1 VGGGIDR
8 ARSARRLAAGL
19 TTAALAA
26 GAWAAGPGGVAGAQ
40 PSAGASVHHGATHR
54 HQPRFV
60 AHVRRLSPHMRR
72 TMTGVSWKP
81 GCPVGLDALRVVR
94 MRYWGFDHRGHKGRL
109 IVNADIAR
117 GTVRAFRALYA
128 DRFPIRRMV
137 PVDAYGG
144 SDDASMAADNTSA
157 FNCRPITGTTDRWSN
172 HSYGRA
178 IDINTIENPYVKGS
192 TVLPPAGRDYLD
204 RTDVRPGMI
213 VAGDV
218 ATTAFKAEGFGWGG
232 DYTSL
237 KDYQHFEVTS

>member
-1 VGGGIDR
+1 MTTS
-8 ARSARRLAAGL
+8 RSTRRVAAAAV
-19 TTAALAA
+19 TAALAA
-26 GAWAAGPGGVAGAQ
+26 GGWAA
-40 PSAGASVHHGATHR
+40 ASGDAVGATEAAGHAKQPR

-60 AHVRRLSPHMRR
+60 AHVRKLSPKTRR

-94 MRYWGFDHRGHKGRL
+94 MRFWGFDGHAHMGRL
-109 IVNADIAR
+109 IVNADVAK
-117 GTVRAFRALYA
+117 GTVKAFRVLYRH
-128 DRFPIRRMV
+128 RFPIRRMV

-157 FNCRPITGTTDRWSN
+157 FNCRPVTGTTDRWSN
-172 HSYGRA
+172 HSFGRA
-178 IDINTIENPYVKGS
+178 IDIDTIENPYVKGS

-213 VAGDV
+213 VAGGLV
-218 ATTAFKAEGFGWGG
+218 TAAFDAQGFDWGG

-237 KDYQHFEVTS
+237 KDYQHFEVIR